1 MIRIGVTGGIGS
13 GKSIV
18 SSLLQIYGIPIYIA
32 DQESKKLLVS
42 SMNIRKQLAA
52 LLGDAVYDSTGLN
65 RKLMASLIFNDPE
78 LLKKVNA
85 IIHPEVARHFNE
97 WVGMQRG
104 QWIVLESAILFESG
118 FNHQVDM
125 SLLVY
130 APQKIRIE
138 RTIERD
144 KIRRADVIQRIENQ
158 QPDEEK
164 KKCVDYIIY
173 NDGRRAL
180 IPQVE
185 AFYDFLSSRQEEIIT

>member
-1 MIRIGVTGGIGS
+1 MIKIGVTGGIGS
-13 GKSIV
+13 GKSVV
-18 SSLLQIYGIPIYIA
+18 SSLLQIYGVPIYIA

-42 SMNIRKQLAA
+42 SMSIRKQLTA

-97 WVGMQRG
+97 WIAMQ
-104 QWIVLESAILFESG
+104 QAKWAVLESAILFESG
-118 FNHQVDM
+118 FNSQVDM

-130 APQKIRIE
+130 APQEIRIE

-144 KIRRADVIQRIENQ
+144 KMLRADVIQRIKNQ

-164 KKCVDYIIY
+164 KNCVDYIIY
-173 NDGRRAL
+173 NDGKEAL

-185 AFYDFLSSRQEEIIT
+185 AFFDYLSDK